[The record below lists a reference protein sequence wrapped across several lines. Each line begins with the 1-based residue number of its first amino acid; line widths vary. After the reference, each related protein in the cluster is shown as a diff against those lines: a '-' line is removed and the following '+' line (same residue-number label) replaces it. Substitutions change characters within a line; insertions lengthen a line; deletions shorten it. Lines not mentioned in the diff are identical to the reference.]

1 MGTLLVALI
10 VLALVVLA
18 IRSIM
23 KDQGGCSGGCS
34 SCSGS
39 CAKCHP
45 STIKGINKLVKE
57 SHSRHAS

>member
-23 KDQGGCSGGCS
+23 KDQGGCS

-45 STIKGINKLVKE
+45 STKKGINKLVKE
-57 SHSRHAS
+57 SRSRHAS